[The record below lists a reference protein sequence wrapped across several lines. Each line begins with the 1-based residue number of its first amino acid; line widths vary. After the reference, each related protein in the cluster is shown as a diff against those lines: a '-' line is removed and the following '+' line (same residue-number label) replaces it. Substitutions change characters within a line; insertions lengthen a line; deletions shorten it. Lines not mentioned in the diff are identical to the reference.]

1 MAFLDM
7 SLETFTRILDE
18 PSEISHE
25 HSKVLIKKDLHECYT
40 SVSILYLKHS
50 SRKFPNIF

>member
-25 HSKVLIKKDLHECYT
+25 HSKVLIRKGLT
-40 SVSILYLKHS
+40 WVLYFYFHTIPKAFFQ
-50 SRKFPNIF
+50 KIA